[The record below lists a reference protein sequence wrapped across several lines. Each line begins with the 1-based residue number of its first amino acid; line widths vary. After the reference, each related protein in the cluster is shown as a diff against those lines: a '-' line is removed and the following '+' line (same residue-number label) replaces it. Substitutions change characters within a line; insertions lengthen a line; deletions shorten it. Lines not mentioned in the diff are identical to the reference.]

1 MPCLRALALVI
12 KEIEEVLPPVLPF
25 AVGFNVTELPCNLAK
40 MTTRPAL

>member
-12 KEIEEVLPPVLPF
+12 KEIERLPPVLPF